1 MDKVYLIVKEEDFFY
16 DDKYTDIDVFKT
28 KDDAKEFLKDYFD
41 ILLYDLENDYNGSR
55 REDDLTFEEAIE
67 ITEGKNYVRIYLEDA
82 YYITI
87 EIQEKEVMK
96 MGGN

>member
-16 DDKYTDIDVFKT
+16 DDKYIDIDVFKT
-28 KDDAKEFLKDYFD
+28 KDDAEEFLKDYFD
-41 ILLYDLENDYNGSR
+41 ILLYDLENDYNGSK

-67 ITEGKNYVRIYLEDA
+67 ITKEKNYVRIYLEDA